1 MRVIVCGAGQVGSTI
16 ARHLATEGIDVT
28 VVDSSP
34 EQARRI
40 DESYDVRGMVGHA
53 SHPEVLER
61 AGARDAD
68 MLIAVTRSDEVNM
81 VACQVAYSL
90 FNVGRRIARIRHSGY
105 LDQSRRSL
113 YANDQLPI
121 DVIISPELEVARG
134 IERRL
139 RTPGA
144 FDTVPLAEG
153 RVQLL
158 GIHCN
163 TGTCSLLGH
172 RLGELKSLLADP
184 GFAVIT
190 IVRNGHAFIPG
201 GQERIERGDDVSAI
215 AKTRRVDRIM
225 RFFGHEEEVARRV
238 VIVGGGN
245 VGLNLAKRLLHSAP
259 TTSLRI
265 IEHSRER
272 AEFISQELAEG
283 AVVLHGDALDRET
296 LVEANVE
303 VAETIIAVTNDDETN
318 IFSSVLA
325 KQQGCARAITLVN
338 KHSYEQFLPTLGIDA
353 VVAPNAI
360 TISSILRHVRHRSVS
375 ALYTLREDFGEVIEA
390 TAQPGSRLI
399 SGELGGVGIPAGM
412 LIGAIV
418 RGDEVFV
425 PTRATRVE
433 PGDRVIALV
442 TYRTLRKAE
451 AFLIG
456 PSRDET

>member
-28 VVDSSP
+28 VIDSSP
-34 EQARRI
+34 EQARRV

-61 AGARDAD
+61 AGAQDAD

-90 FNVGRRIARIRHSGY
+90 FNVPRRIARIRHSGY
-105 LDQSRRSL
+105 LEQERRSL
-113 YANDQLPI
+113 YAADQMPI
-121 DVIISPELEVARG
+121 DVIISPELEVASG

-139 RTPGA
+139 KTPGA

-163 TGTCSLLGH
+163 SVSCSLVGYPLSDLKA
-172 RLGELKSLLADP
+172 RLPDGGLVILA
-184 GFAVIT
+184 V
-190 IVRNGHAFIPG
+190 VRNGEAFVPH
-201 GQERIERGDDVSAI
+201 GQDRIERGDDIYVVVE
-215 AKTRRVDRIM
+215 TGRTDRIM
-225 RFFGHEEEVARRV
+225 RFLGHEEEVARRLI
-238 VIVGGGN
+238 IVGGGN
-245 VGLNLAKRLLHSAP
+245 VGHNLAKRIVLSSPA
-259 TTSLRI
+259 TSLRI

-272 AEFISQELAEG
+272 AEFISQELGES

-296 LVEANVE
+296 LIEANVQA
-303 VAETIIAVTNDDETN
+303 AETIIAVTNDDETN
-318 IFSSVLA
+318 IFASVLA
-325 KQQGCARAITLVN
+325 KREGCARAITLVN
-338 KHSYEQFLPTLGIDA
+338 KSSYEPLLPMLGIDT
-353 VVAPNAI
+353 VVAPNTI

-375 ALYTLREDFGEVIEA
+375 ALYTLRENFGEVIEA
-390 TAQPGSRLI
+390 TAQPGSRLVRGSI
-399 SGELGGVGIPAGM
+399 RDVGVPPGM

-418 RGDEVFV
+418 RGDRVII
-425 PTRATRVE
+425 PTSSTTIE

-442 TYRTLRKAE
+442 TYRALRKAE
-451 AFLIG
+451 ALLAG
-456 PSRDET
+456 SPRDEP